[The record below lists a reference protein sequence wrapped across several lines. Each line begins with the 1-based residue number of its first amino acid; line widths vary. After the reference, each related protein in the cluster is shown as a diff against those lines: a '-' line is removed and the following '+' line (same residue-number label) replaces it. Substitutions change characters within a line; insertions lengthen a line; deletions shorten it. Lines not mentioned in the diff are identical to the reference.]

1 MSRVLS
7 GRWKR
12 DWHLTW
18 GRRTWTGRTWLV
30 LLLML
35 GLAVGYSLSW
45 STFVRLNTELI
56 YHQQPSGAAVEWDGV
71 TFRVTEIHRQARLD
85 EGYDGDGLPTEGS
98 SWVTAVLEVS
108 GPNTAQV
115 LGRCRLDLLGPD
127 GRTWEQVWSADDL
140 PRSCDEETGPGPA
153 LIHLTFEV
161 PDQYV
166 DQLYGL
172 VVPSNS
178 VHRQVIRP

>member
-30 LLLML
+30 LVLML

-45 STFVRLNTELI
+45 STYVRLNTELI
-56 YHQQPSGAAVEWDGV
+56 YHQQPPGASAEWDGV
-71 TFRVTEIHRQARLD
+71 TFRVTEIKREAKVD
-85 EGYDGDGLPTEGS
+85 AGFDSDGTALEGS
-98 SWVTAVLEVS
+98 TWVTVVLEVA
-108 GPNTAQV
+108 GPNTADV
-115 LGRCRLDLLGPD
+115 TGRCRLELLGPD
-127 GRTWEQVWSADDL
+127 GQTWEQEWLADDR
-140 PRSCDEETGPGPA
+140 PDSCDEETGPGPA
-153 LIHLTFEV
+153 PVYLTYQV
-161 PDQYV
+161 PDEYV
-166 DQLYGL
+166 DQLAG
-172 VVPSNS
+172 VVIPSNT